1 MLVLDLFVSYR
12 ASFVFWWLPLDYTT
26 WRGVCVCV
34 FLDDRLSV
42 WSSVPQ
48 RRGEERHVHVARLP
62 GRLLAF
68 HELQLRVPRSR
79 ARARPN
85 HLHRFRPSSSAR
97 RSQRVSHNSCPF
109 SLSHLISVFFFLF
122 FVWLLFIRV
131 SNWIAPAPRHHVRPT
146 IFLIFLWF
154 YSFHLSLCRKP
165 HHPWLRQRY
174 TFLLFFFFFCSLGR
188 QI

>member
-1 MLVLDLFVSYR
+1 MIAARLY
-12 ASFVFWWLPLDYTT
+12 YMT
-26 WRGVCVCV
+26 WCVCV
-34 FLDDRLSV
+34 LDDRLSV

-62 GRLLAF
+62 GRLFAF

-79 ARARPN
+79 AGARPN

-109 SLSHLISVFFFLF
+109 FLISSPFF
-122 FVWLLFIRV
+122 FVWLLFIRM
-131 SNWIAPAPRHHVRPT
+131 SNWIEPDTPSSRPSDNFSHFSLI
-146 IFLIFLWF
+146 IFF
-154 YSFHLSLCRKP
+154 SSLSLCRKP

-174 TFLLFFFFFCSLGR
+174 TFLPSLLLFAVR
-188 QI
+188 WDEEI